1 MIAPLRNAWQSLT
14 VPEGPGRYLARA
26 LLFDLPLSLALTGAV
41 SLLPGPQNPT
51 FPGVSLE
58 RIAWVMCIAVPVI
71 ETAGLAVVL
80 EIARRFIRSTSAT
93 ALFAALLAAALHSW
107 AQPLWGPLVAWTF
120 FLQSLCYLTWR
131 PRHSTVALGLTL
143 ALHASH
149 NAAAVALLAAQRALT
164 LP

>member
-1 MIAPLRNAWQSLT
+1 MAASLRNAWQSLL
-14 VPEGPGRYLARA
+14 VPDRPARYLGRA

-58 RIAWVMCIAVPVI
+58 RIALVMVGAVPVI
-71 ETAGLAVVL
+71 ETACLALAL
-80 EIARRFIRSTSAT
+80 EVARRFMRSAST
-93 ALFAALLAAALHSW
+93 AALTTALLAAVLHSW

-131 PRHSTVALGLTL
+131 PRSFPGALALTL
-143 ALHASH
+143 ALHALH
-149 NAAAVALLAAQRALT
+149 NAAAVTLLAAQRALT
-164 LP
+164 PS